1 MGTLMVEGA
10 ITPLTEENLLQ
21 AETDHRPFVDGVTE
35 LLFTPPTPE
44 QEACHEPKPILINC
58 GSVMLLFWTCQ
69 GVGTCLGHVM
79 GNARLL

>member
-21 AETDHRPFVDGVTE
+21 AETEHRPFVDGVTE

-58 GSVMLLFWTCQ
+58 GSVIMLNLVKVLKLNQ
-69 GVGTCLGHVM
+69 SR
-79 GNARLL
+79 AKR

>member
-1 MGTLMVEGA
+1 MGTLMVEGV

-44 QEACHEPKPILINC
+44 QEACHDPKPILINC
-58 GSVMLLFWTCQ
+58 GSVMLLNSYVFSFE
-69 GVGTCLGHVM
+69 
-79 GNARLL
+79 AKSESD

>member
-44 QEACHEPKPILINC
+44 QEACHDPKPILINC
-58 GSVMLLFWTCQ
+58 GSVMLLNSYVFSFE
-69 GVGTCLGHVM
+69 
-79 GNARLL
+79 AKSESD